1 VLDGVYRTTEGEP
14 VFQEARAPTAGEL
27 QGLLVKII
35 TRIMKLLT
43 RTGHSLKSRA

>member
-14 VFQEARAPTAGEL
+14 VFQEGRAPTTGEL
-27 QGLLVKII
+27 PGLLVKII

-43 RTGHSLKSRA
+43 RTGHLIEEMV